1 MLLTGEFYPGKLKA
15 MSESTEYT
23 AFADQTRIASGPLD
37 QVLPVLKA
45 RFDRGESAAI
55 LVFEDQSG
63 GQVDFDLRGTV
74 EEVLAR
80 VAPAPARTGP
90 GRPKLGVVSRE
101 ISLLPRHWEWL
112 EEQPNGASAAL
123 RRLVDQ
129 ARSQDKGSGSAR
141 HALEAASRFM
151 SAMAG
156 NLAGY
161 EEATRALYQKD
172 RSRLEALI
180 SDWPADIRTHILRLI
195 GDAL

>member
-1 MLLTGEFYPGKLKA
+1 
-15 MSESTEYT
+15 MSECADYT
-23 AFADQTRIASGPLD
+23 AFADQVRIASGPLD
-37 QVLPVLKA
+37 QVLPTLKG

-55 LVFEDQSG
+55 LIFEDRTG
-63 GQVDFDLRGTV
+63 RQVDFDLRGPLD
-74 EEVLAR
+74 EVLAR
-80 VAPAPARTGP
+80 VAPPPPRTGP

-129 ARSQDKGSGSAR
+129 ARSQDQGSSSAR

-156 NLAGY
+156 NLAGF

-172 RSRLEALI
+172 RGRLEGLI
-180 SDWPADIRTHILRLI
+180 ADWPVDIRLHVLRLA
-195 GDAL
+195 GDAI